1 MDSDI
6 HIYVCFILTKINA
19 ELALVVVS
27 LGSAGQNVFF
37 NYEMNES

>member
-1 MDSDI
+1 MDSE
-6 HIYVCFILTKINA
+6 CFILTKINA